1 MRAALMAATA
11 AMACGLATGAQAAVV
26 TVSTPLG
33 GFDRDTGIADVQVP
47 SFNRAL
53 GTLTSATINT
63 NASFSEVITVRGQG
77 TDPTPTFGTFTT
89 IFEAYVLG
97 TRPSPSFRA
106 PSQSITAALPGTVR
120 ANFSN
125 SFTIP
130 AAGVLSDGG
139 SVFVTYT
146 AFLTPTAGLTL
157 GDIISHDI
165 SATGTVSVAYDYT
178 PTGTAVPEPVSIGL
192 LGIGLLG
199 LAVRRHALPATRSH

>member
-1 MRAALMAATA
+1 MRAALLAA
-11 AMACGLATGAQAAVV
+11 AMACGLATEAAAAVV
-26 TVSTPLG
+26 TVSAPLG
-33 GFDRDTGIADVQVP
+33 GFAPDTGIADVQVP

-63 NASFSEVITVRGQG
+63 NALFSEVITVRAQG
-77 TDPTPTFGTFTT
+77 TDPAPTFGTFTT

-97 TRPSPSFRA
+97 TRPSPSYRA

-120 ANFSN
+120 AAFNN
-125 SFTIP
+125 SFTVP
-130 AAGVLSDGG
+130 AAGVFSDGLP
-139 SVFVTYT
+139 VFISYT

-157 GDIISHDI
+157 GDISSSVI

-178 PTGTAVPEPVSIGL
+178 PGATAVPEPVSVGL

-199 LAVRRHALPATRSH
+199 LAVRRHALPATRSR

>member
-1 MRAALMAATA
+1 MRAALLAA
-11 AMACGLATGAQAAVV
+11 AMACGLATGAEAAIV
-26 TVSTPLG
+26 TVSAPLG

-63 NASFSEVITVRGQG
+63 NALFSEAITVRAQG
-77 TDPTPTFGTFTT
+77 ASPAPTSGTFATVFT
-89 IFEAYVLG
+89 AFVLG
-97 TRPSPSFRA
+97 TSPSPSFRA

-125 SFTIP
+125 NFTVP
-130 AAGVLSDGG
+130 AAGVFSDGLP
-139 SVFVTYT
+139 VFVSYT

-157 GDIISHDI
+157 GDISSSVI

-178 PTGTAVPEPVSIGL
+178 PTGTAVPEPVSVGL

-199 LAVRRHALPATRSH
+199 LAVRRHALPATQTH